1 MVGNSTVILQMA
13 ERLAIT
19 GNDLLLSDSALRTI
33 AAVLAAHP
41 IKR

>member
-1 MVGNSTVILQMA
+1 MA

-19 GNDLLLSDSALRTI
+19 GNDLLLSDSALHTI